1 MLKHNDIP
9 TREVETTE
17 FTDSKSRR
25 YTVKHSVIITE
36 NTRKELE
43 EKIAEDLF
51 LIFRKKK

>member
-9 TREVETTE
+9 TREVGTTE
-17 FTDSKSRR
+17 FIDSKSRR
-25 YTVKHSVIITE
+25 HTVKHSVILTD

-51 LIFRKKK
+51 LIFRKEK

>member
-9 TREVETTE
+9 TREVGTTE
-17 FTDSKSRR
+17 FIDSKSRR
-25 YTVKHSVIITE
+25 HTVKHSVIITD

-51 LIFRKKK
+51 LIFRKEK

>member
-17 FTDSKSRR
+17 FTDSKLRR

-51 LIFRKKK
+51 LIFRNKK